1 MKLKNVKAGV
11 RVQYKGEGSTIPYGA
26 IGTVVRGND
35 DIECWDVSWDNRD
48 DLYNRG
54 GQFAVPTGSIFGV
67 AIKDLCK
74 VK

>member
-11 RVQYKGEGSTIPYGA
+11 RVQYKGKCSAIPYGA
-26 IGTVVRGND
+26 IGTVVQNND
-35 DIECWDVSWDNRD
+35 NIECWDVSLDNRD

-54 GQFAVPTGSIFGV
+54 EQFDVPTDSIFGV
-67 AIKDLCK
+67 AIKDLRK